1 MVLAV
6 AVPVENR
13 NPALGPAQG
22 GKQSIS
28 VYDSK
33 LGNNRTVLA
42 TPEECD
48 KFVNDV
54 ALAKKQDSKKTWKT
68 WAMSALAGLG
78 IGGTAGAIMGKK
90 ENKAINV
97 LVDKLNTELKQGKS
111 WFEVN
116 IKNTKLLDVVY
127 DHSKKVFKSAG
138 SKVAS
143 SVGACAAIGGIA
155 ATMLS
160 LIPILK
166 NHNKQTE
173 KVTQDFIE
181 QHK

>member
-1 MVLAV
+1 MVLAF
-6 AVPVENR
+6 AVPVDNR
-13 NPALGPAQG
+13 NPALGPVQD

-33 LGNNRTVLA
+33 LGNNRTILA

-48 KFVNDV
+48 KFVHDR
-54 ALAKKQDSKKTWKT
+54 ALAGKQENKKSLKTIVL
-68 WAMSALAGLG
+68 SALAGLG
-78 IGGTAGAIMGKK
+78 LGGVVGAFAGKK
-90 ENKAINV
+90 ETKAINV
-97 LVDKLNTELKQGKS
+97 LVDKLNAELKQGKS
-111 WFEVN
+111 WINVN
-116 IKNTKLLDVVY
+116 HNNTRLLDVVY
-127 DHSKKVFKSAG
+127 DHSAKLFKSTG

-143 SVGACAAIGGIA
+143 FAGAGAAIGAIIA
-155 ATMLS
+155 ATIS
-160 LIPILK
+160 LIPVLK